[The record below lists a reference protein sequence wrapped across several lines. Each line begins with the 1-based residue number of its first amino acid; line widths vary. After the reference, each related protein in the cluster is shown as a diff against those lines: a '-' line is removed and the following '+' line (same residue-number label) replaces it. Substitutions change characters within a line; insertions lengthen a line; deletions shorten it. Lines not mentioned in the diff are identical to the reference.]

1 MLLAIDIGN
10 TNVVAA
16 VFEDN
21 KNVSDNPRILR
32 QWRVSTSSRRTS
44 DEYYT
49 FLVSLFQMDN
59 IDVSAVSLSVVSSVV
74 PSLIGPFIRVV
85 QHLTGRK
92 PVILEKSVYSALPV
106 KIPFGTTREI
116 GADLMCNATEAWCR
130 FHAPSVIVDF
140 GTALTFTVIDQNGE
154 IAGGSIAPGLGTAIK
169 SLASNTAQL
178 PEVSLVAPSSSLGQ
192 TTVECIQSGVV
203 LGYKGLVEYMIS
215 RLKKDLVSRCGCKT
229 EDIHVAATGGL
240 NSVLQPIVDCFEYV
254 DKEFTLQGL
263 RKAALYIFNSGALD

>member
-10 TNVVAA
+10 TNVVAS

-21 KNVSDNPRILR
+21 KEINTNPKILR
-32 QWRVSTSSRRTS
+32 KWRISTDSKRTS

-49 FLVSLFQMDN
+49 FLVSLFQMDH
-59 IDVSAVSLSVVSSVV
+59 IDVSEITLSAVSSVV
-74 PSLIGPFIRVV
+74 PTLTGPFIRVV

-92 PVILEKSVYSALPV
+92 PVILEKNTYSALPV
-106 KIPFGTTREI
+106 KIPVGTTREI

-130 FHAPSVIVDF
+130 FHAPAIIVDF
-140 GTALTFTVIDQNGE
+140 GTALTFTVIDQKGE
-154 IAGGSIAPGLGTAIK
+154 VAGGSIAPGLGTAIK

-178 PEVSLVAPSSSLGQ
+178 PEVPLVAPSSSLGQ

-215 RLKKDLVSRCGCKT
+215 RLKKDLVKKSGCR
-229 EDIHVAATGGL
+229 ENEIHVAATGGL
-240 NSVLQPIVDCFEYV
+240 NSVLQPIVDCFEHI

-263 RKAALYIFNSGALD
+263 RKAALYILNSQL

>member
-16 VFEDN
+16 VFEEER
-21 KNVSDNPRILR
+21 KIEKNPRILR
-32 QWRVSTSSRRTS
+32 QWRISTDSRRTS

-49 FLVSLFQMDN
+49 FLVSLFQMDRLETSE
-59 IDVSAVSLSVVSSVV
+59 ITLSVVSSVV
-74 PSLIGPFIRVV
+74 PTLTGPFIRVV

-92 PVILEKSVYSALPV
+92 PVVLEKNSYPALPV
-106 KIPFGTTREI
+106 KIPLGTTREV

-130 FHAPSVIVDF
+130 FHSPAVVVDF

-169 SLASNTAQL
+169 SLASATAQL
-178 PEVSLVAPSSSLGQ
+178 PEVPLVAPASSLGQ

-203 LGYKGLVEYMIS
+203 LGYKGLVEYMIE
-215 RLKKDLVSRCGCKT
+215 RIKNDLVKRSGCKK

-240 NSVLQPIVDCFEYV
+240 NSVLQPIVDCFEHV

-263 RKAALYIFNSGALD
+263 RKAALYILNSGI

>member
-16 VFEDN
+16 VFEYNRDI
-21 KNVSDNPRILR
+21 SANPKILR
-32 QWRVSTSSRRTS
+32 QWRISTDSRRTS

-49 FLVSLFQMDN
+49 FLVSLFQMDH
-59 IDVSAVSLSVVSSVV
+59 IDVSEISLSVVSSVV
-74 PSLIGPFIRVV
+74 PTLTGPFIRVV

-92 PVILEKSVYSALPV
+92 PVILEKNTYSALPV
-106 KIPFGTTREI
+106 KIPVGTTREI

-130 FHAPSVIVDF
+130 FHAPAIIVDF
-140 GTALTFTVIDQNGE
+140 GTALTFTVVDQNGE

-169 SLASNTAQL
+169 SLALNTAQL
-178 PEVSLVAPSSSLGQ
+178 PEVPLVAPYSSLGQ
-192 TTVECIQSGVV
+192 TTAECIQSGVV

-215 RLKKDLVSRCGCKT
+215 RLKKDLVSKCGCKS
-229 EDIHVAATGGL
+229 EEIHVAATGGL
-240 NSVLQPIVDCFEYV
+240 NSVLQPIVDCFEHI

-263 RKAALYIFNSGALD
+263 RKAALYILNSQL

>member
-16 VFEDN
+16 VFEEEREIE
-21 KNVSDNPRILR
+21 KNPRILR
-32 QWRVSTSSRRTS
+32 QWRISTDSRRTS

-49 FLVSLFQMDN
+49 FLVSLFQMDRLETSE
-59 IDVSAVSLSVVSSVV
+59 ITLSVVSSVV
-74 PSLIGPFIRVV
+74 PSLTGPFIRVV

-92 PVILEKSVYSALPV
+92 PVVLEKNSYSALPV
-106 KIPFGTTREI
+106 KIPLGTTREV

-130 FHAPSVIVDF
+130 FHSPAVVVDF

-169 SLASNTAQL
+169 SLASATAQL
-178 PEVSLVAPSSSLGQ
+178 PEVPLVAPVSSLGQ

-203 LGYKGLVEYMIS
+203 LGYKGLVEYMIE
-215 RLKKDLVSRCGCKT
+215 RIKNDLVKRSGCKK
-229 EDIHVAATGGL
+229 EAIHVAATGGL
-240 NSVLQPIVDCFEYV
+240 NSVLQPIVDCFEHV

-263 RKAALYIFNSGALD
+263 RKAALYILNFGM

>member
-21 KNVSDNPRILR
+21 RDISSNPRILR
-32 QWRVSTSSRRTS
+32 QWRISTDSRRTS

-49 FLVSLFQMDN
+49 FLVSLFQMDH
-59 IDVSAVSLSVVSSVV
+59 IDVSEITLSAVSSVV
-74 PSLIGPFIRVV
+74 PTLTGPFIRVV

-92 PVILEKSVYSALPV
+92 PVILEKNTYSALPV
-106 KIPFGTTREI
+106 KIPVGTTREI

-130 FHAPSVIVDF
+130 FHAPAIIVDF
-140 GTALTFTVIDQNGE
+140 GTALTFTVIDQKGE

-178 PEVSLVAPSSSLGQ
+178 PEVPLVAPSSSLGQ

-215 RLKKDLVSRCGCKT
+215 RLKKDLVLKCGCRP
-229 EDIHVAATGGL
+229 EEIHVAATGGL
-240 NSVLQPIVDCFEYV
+240 NSVLQPIVDCFEHI

-263 RKAALYIFNSGALD
+263 RKAALYILKSEL